1 MVYRFSTKAL
11 PKGPS
16 DLFRND
22 PFGPALR
29 RKGGLTRWALTALHH
44 PHVCGAPSQSRRIHN
59 SYGAGIVLPGPA
71 EMESGHVAGGAMEL
85 VSELRAAPWVSRRAS
100 RMAHLADGG
109 ARDLAEIQ
117 EARKARRDGAPGQ
130 RSADAMRVFYADLE
144 REWRGGQ
151 SQALLTLRGLG
162 ERGHE
167 VELLAARD
175 SPLANRVLEAGIT
188 VHQVPRFGLRLWAAR
203 AMRSL
208 MARGRFEVV
217 HLNEPHALTAAW
229 LAGTH
234 KRLPLLLSRRIGFP
248 LQKNAVSQARYGA
261 VEIFPLRTPEQRSN
275 ARKHWGVRENEF
287 LFGCVSVFVPEKGH
301 RHLIEALPLVRAL
314 HPEVR
319 LLLAGD
325 GACRAELEALT
336 KRHRQA
342 QAVLFPG
349 FVKDVAEVYAAL
361 DAFAFPSEFEG
372 LGTALQAAMAAGL
385 PCISTKRGALG
396 EVVEGDRTALVVEPN
411 SKEFA
416 VAILRLINDA
426 VLRKQLSE
434 AGRREVKERFS
445 EGRMVENT
453 IAVYQDVLE
462 KTTQG

>member
-1 MVYRFSTKAL
+1 
-11 PKGPS
+11 
-16 DLFRND
+16 
-22 PFGPALR
+22 
-29 RKGGLTRWALTALHH
+29 
-44 PHVCGAPSQSRRIHN
+44 
-59 SYGAGIVLPGPA
+59 
-71 EMESGHVAGGAMEL
+71 
-85 VSELRAAPWVSRRAS
+85 
-100 RMAHLADGG
+100 
-109 ARDLAEIQ
+109 
-117 EARKARRDGAPGQ
+117 
-130 RSADAMRVFYADLE
+130 MRVFYADLE

-167 VELLAARD
+167 VELLAAHD

-248 LQKNAVSQARYGA
+248 LQKNAVSQARYRAVERFVANSKDVARSLVDSGIA
-261 VEIFPLRTPEQRSN
+261 GQRISIVNEGVEIFPLRTPEQRSN

-336 KRHRQA
+336 KRHGQA

-445 EGRMVENT
+445 AGRMVENT